1 MIRGFYLGVL
11 LLGGCAAASSK
22 GEPPARK
29 ESDPPPLGIQA
40 ASPEME
46 AIVKELLRGRTPL
59 EQQKILE
66 SDRQYQ
72 IALAHFNRGDF
83 ERARDSAREAVADWP
98 ENLAARAL
106 LSDIYSILVGSP
118 SPSIPDREVRM
129 ARVATEQAQIE
140 IALHLV
146 HGERYF
152 GAGMFESALREFESA
167 ELKIRLLPYDVPAMN
182 EILPKVKEWIS
193 RARGSR
199 RDGSSP

>member
-1 MIRGFYLGVL
+1 MARGSCLGIL
-11 LLGGCAAASSK
+11 LLGPC
-22 GEPPARK
+22 
-29 ESDPPPLGIQA
+29 QA
-40 ASPEME
+40 ASPNSGPAPKSDPAPPPVRIEAASPEIE
-46 AIVKELLRGRTPL
+46 AIVRELLRDRTAL
-59 EQQKILE
+59 EQQKILQ
-66 SDRQYQ
+66 SDRHYQ

-83 ERARDSAREAVADWP
+83 ERSRDSAREAVAEWP

-118 SPSIPDREVRM
+118 TPSLPEREVRM

-182 EILPKVKEWIS
+182 ELLPKVKEWIS
-193 RARGSR
+193 RAKSSR
-199 RDGSSP
+199 REGSPP